1 MLQEIK
7 SAQTIT
13 ELAAAVDKLTGDIT
27 EEITRAVQG
36 TLYNLTEERLYTLK
50 NDADKMIR
58 DNNLSDTEKF
68 IRSESSKLQDE
79 IKTVITDDY
88 TLLNRVNS
96 RADEIINSCSESFK
110 RMRDQIKSAQKISD
124 LQEFGSAKN
133 PELANLVGEMLAKF
147 VDSQLEPLKNKI
159 DSLITSRRFN
169 EADSL
174 IDEQAKTL
182 KQEIISVRSE
192 GALIGKVNDVTESL
206 AKKVKDSR
214 PGFARAF
221 FTFILVVIIIAGGVF
236 AYDNYYNDGKILE
249 QCKTLVLELSN
260 KLNQK

>member
-7 SAQTIT
+7 SSQSIA
-13 ELAAAVDKLTGDIT
+13 ELAANVDKLTGDIT

-36 TLYNLTEERLYTLK
+36 TLYNLTEERLYKLK

-58 DNNLSDTEKF
+58 DKTLSETEKF
-68 IRSESSKLQDE
+68 IRSESNKLQEE

-96 RADEIINSCSESFK
+96 RADEIINSCSESLR
-110 RMRDQIKSAQKISD
+110 RMREQINSAQNING

-147 VDSQLEPLKNKI
+147 VDSQLEPLKEKI
-159 DSLITSRRFN
+159 NSLIVSKKFN
-169 EADSL
+169 EAESL
-174 IDEQAKTL
+174 INEQAKTL

-206 AKKVKDSR
+206 AKKVKDAR

-221 FTFILVVIIIAGGVF
+221 FTFILVVAIIAGGVF
-236 AYDNYYNDGKILE
+236 AYDNYYNEGKILE
-249 QCKTLVLELSN
+249 QCKTLVLELTN
-260 KLNQK
+260 KFNAK